1 MLCGPWG
8 PGSSLDAVGVSWESV
23 TFGSWTVDVSP
34 NSFMTSKN
42 VSVHACVHVHVCI
55 PLVKAEVTQLYT
67 T

>member
-8 PGSSLDAVGVSWESV
+8 PGSSLDAVGASWESV

-34 NSFMTSKN
+34 NSFMN
-42 VSVHACVHVHVCI
+42 VSVRTCVHVHMCI
-55 PLVKAEVTQLYT
+55 LLVKAEVTQLYT